1 MNPEPWRILL
11 IEDLPIH
18 IHLIQACL
26 QRANVVLDSALS
38 LGEGLQKLEQ
48 AAYDV
53 ILLDLGLPDSRGLA
67 TFQRLHQA
75 FPFIPIIIFSS
86 TDDEETALLAV
97 QTGAQDYLIKNA
109 SLFVEGAG
117 LPLIYRSIAYAIERH
132 RIQSELLQERRL
144 LEQRVEERTKELRE
158 ANTRLQRLASSLVS
172 AQEDERRRISLELHD
187 EAGQFLTALQ
197 LSLNQIQRQLKES
210 SPLLAAELQE
220 AQQLTDT
227 LINQLRNLAHQ
238 LRPPAIDVV
247 GLNQALEDY
256 CRKIARQSGIAISYS
271 GSNAS
276 SLPGYVQ
283 LSLYRA
289 VQEALTNVIKHAHAS
304 QVSVQLKVEADHTQL
319 VIADNGCGFESPDP
333 AASAKGIGLA
343 GMKDRIEAVG
353 GWLRITSRPGAG
365 ARLDIRIPRQ
375 DYPPCEF

>member
-18 IHLIQACL
+18 IRLIQACL
-26 QRANVVLDSALS
+26 QRANVILDSALS

-53 ILLDLGLPDSRGLA
+53 VLLDLGLPDSRGLA

-75 FPFIPIIIFSS
+75 FPSVPIIIFSS

-97 QTGAQDYLIKNA
+97 QNGAQDYLIKSAN
-109 SLFVEGAG
+109 LLVEGAG
-117 LPLIYRSIAYAIERH
+117 LSLIYRSIAYAIERH
-132 RIQSELLQERRL
+132 HIQSALLLERRL
-144 LEQRVEERTKELRE
+144 LEQRVEERTRELRE
-158 ANTRLQRLASSLVS
+158 ANVRLQRLASSLVS

-187 EAGQFLTALQ
+187 EAGQFLIALQ

-210 SPLLAAELQE
+210 SPPLAAELQE

-227 LINQLRNLAHQ
+227 LINQLRNLAHE
-238 LRPPAIDVV
+238 LRPPAIDAV

-256 CRKIARQSGIAISYS
+256 CRKIARQTGIAISYA
-271 GSNAS
+271 GSDAS
-276 SLPGYVQ
+276 NVPGYIQ

-304 QVSVQLKVEADHTQL
+304 QVSVQLEVEADHIHL
-319 VIADNGCGFESPDP
+319 VIADNGCGFESPDSATP
-333 AASAKGIGLA
+333 AKGIGLA

-353 GWLRITSRPGAG
+353 GRLSITARPGAG
-365 ARLDIRIPRQ
+365 TRLDIRIPGQ
-375 DYPPCEF
+375 DDPPCAC